1 MGLIFSRQCEY
12 ALQALL
18 YLALKPNGQ
27 MTSIKELTKR
37 LDIPYHF
44 LAKILQD
51 LAHRGLLI
59 SLKGPTG
66 GFALAMPAQDITLF
80 HVVEAV
86 DGIGFTNT
94 CVLGFKE
101 CSGKNPCAVHGTW
114 GGIREN
120 VYEMLVSKSIG
131 QMAREMKKP
140 EYKFP
145 FE

>member
-51 LAHRGLLI
+51 LAHRGLLN

>member
-37 LDIPYHF
+37 LNIPYHF

-51 LAHRGLLI
+51 LAHKELLH

-66 GFALAMPAQDITLF
+66 GFSLGMPAQDITLF

-86 DGIGFTNT
+86 DGIGFTNS

-101 CSGKNPCAVHGTW
+101 CSERNPCAVHEKW
-114 GGIREN
+114 GSIRES
-120 VYEMLVSKSIG
+120 VYDMLVSKNIA

-140 EYKFP
+140 EYKPP